1 MREAGADGQ
10 LVVYGRVVRSCS
22 NPDADAA
29 GLEGVACD
37 ALAAGRAGRLASSF
51 LEEVDVAP

>member
-1 MREAGADGQ
+1 MREAGGDWQ
-10 LVVYGRVVRSCS
+10 LVVYGRAVRSCS

-37 ALAAGRAGRLASSF
+37 ALAEVRAWRLASSF